1 MKTRLRITIATMCA
15 LMLVLI
21 TVVAFTRG
29 TRETLA
35 DTQEPAINLALTD
48 SVGMQSPTII
58 GETFTSATTEETIEV
73 TGMITLYE
81 VETTEAVVEENTYV
95 EPIVYEEVAAETTE
109 AVVITEDTSNL
120 PVGQRSLG
128 YFTITAYC
136 ACSQCCGAY
145 AENRGDV
152 VTGALGV
159 ELIPN
164 YSIAVDPSVI
174 GFYDVVYINGQPYE
188 AHDTGGAIKGN
199 RIDIYM
205 GDHQAAINWGVRT
218 IEVFY

>member
-1 MKTRLRITIATMCA
+1 MKTKFKITIVTMVM
-15 LMLVLI
+15 LMLTLI
-21 TVVAFTRG
+21 TVVIFSRG
-29 TRETLA
+29 TKEPLA
-35 DTQEPAINLALTD
+35 DTHEPVINLALTD
-48 SVGMQSPTII
+48 SVGMHSPITVD
-58 GETFTSATTEETIEV
+58 ETFTTTEETIEV
-73 TGMITLYE
+73 IGMTSLYE
-81 VETTEAVVEENTYV
+81 VEVIETPVEMDVNV
-95 EPIVYEEVAAETTE
+95 EPEVYDEVVSETTE
-109 AVVITEDTSNL
+109 VVMAPEDTSDL

-136 ACSQCCGAY
+136 ACSQCCGVY

-164 YSIAVDPSVI
+164 YSIAVDPNVI

-188 AHDTGGAIKGN
+188 AHDTGGAVKGN

-205 GDHQAAINWGVRT
+205 GDHQSAINWGVRT